1 MSRVVYDAGVLVA
14 ADRGDRH
21 VWLKHR
27 ARLMQ
32 KTVPLVPAP
41 VVAQVSRSPRQAL
54 LRRFLAGCHIAAMGE
69 WEAHEAGRLLGQSR
83 TTDVVDASV
92 VAVAI
97 RYRAIIVTGDVKDMD
112 RLAAVAGGAV
122 SVFGV

>member
-1 MSRVVYDAGVLVA
+1 MSRAVYDAGVLVA
-14 ADRGDRH
+14 ADRGDHR

-32 KTVPLVPAP
+32 KIVPLVPAT
-41 VVAQVSRSPRQAL
+41 VVAQVSRSPQQAL
-54 LRRFLAGCHIAAMGE
+54 LRRFLAGCHVAPIGE
-69 WEAHEAGRLLGQSR
+69 REAHEAGHLLGQSR

-97 RYRAIIVTGDVKDMD
+97 RYRAVIVTGDVTDMN
-112 RLAAVAGGAV
+112 RLAAAAGGRV
-122 SVFGV
+122 GVVGL

>member
-1 MSRVVYDAGVLVA
+1 MSRAVYDAGVLVA
-14 ADRGDRH
+14 ADRGDRR

-32 KTVPLVPAP
+32 KIVPLVPAL

-54 LRRFLAGCHIAAMGE
+54 LRRFLAGCHIAPMGE
-69 WEAHEAGRLLGQSR
+69 REAHEAGRLLGQSR
-83 TTDVVDASV
+83 TADVVAASV

-97 RYRAIIVTGDVKDMD
+97 RYRAVIVTGDVADRD
-112 RLAAVAGGAV
+112 RLVAAAGGGVGVV
-122 SVFGV
+122 SL